1 MNSSSETDRDELATN
16 EVGDSEIMRQLPQLG
31 WEIESISW
39 LLMSVAAIAL
49 SAYIILYAYS
59 PFLLKGHFTVLV
71 ILLSFVAFFL
81 FQITTRDREQ
91 DYTGLYTVF
100 QLGLIG
106 VSAITFGYFF
116 FAYKDLLDRL
126 LLYNQFEYLLAAV
139 IILVA
144 LEGTRQTYG
153 VALTAI
159 ITATLVYAHFG
170 PYLPG
175 LFHHEGLAV
184 KRILEVSVL
193 TLDGVFGFIPK
204 IGATWVAI
212 FLIYGGLLE
221 AYGAQDVF
229 SKVGRIM
236 SSRVSSGVA
245 QFAVVTSAFMGMIT
259 GVSAANTATTGSF
272 TIPLMKRNG
281 LRGTTA
287 GAIES
292 VASSG
297 GQVMPPIMGA
307 SAFVMAS
314 MLSVSYVRILKAAL
328 LPAALYYVSLAI
340 VVHVTSIN
348 QGISLEFDKTE
359 DTGIMDAIPIAVSIF
374 LLVYF
379 IAWLRFGPMQ
389 SAFYAITSLTVLQF
403 ITNTREGADRT
414 TAIYGSVRETLTGLQ
429 IAGMTVARLMPA
441 IIGVAV
447 MVEMIQVGSLV
458 QKITFLM
465 LDLSSGQLIPLL
477 VLAMVLSILLGMGAP
492 TIVAYIV
499 VSTMVG
505 PAVVEFGIPQ
515 LHGHLFA
522 FYFAVLSAI
531 TPPFA
536 VACLVA
542 SGISESSFLRT
553 CKEAVKLALP
563 IYLLPYA
570 FVVHPNLVVWD
581 ANTPLTFGL
590 VFLGLLGTILG
601 VTGYPDHDLPLPARG
616 VALLSGMAI
625 LLSNIRMFNAA
636 GAVVLLVILVYLI
649 ISNRSLSAIPASR

>member
-1 MNSSSETDRDELATN
+1 MTSSSETDTDEVQTN
-16 EVGDSEIMRQLPQLG
+16 VVDEADTMRQLPQLQWG
-31 WEIESISW
+31 LESVSW
-39 LLMSVAAIAL
+39 ILMSVSAIAL
-49 SAYIILYAYS
+49 SAYVISYAYT
-59 PFLLKGHFTVLV
+59 PFLLKGHFTIPV
-71 ILLSFVAFFL
+71 ILLSLVAFFL
-81 FQITTRDREQ
+81 FQIATRNRER
-91 DYTGLYTVF
+91 GLDVLNIAF
-100 QLGLIG
+100 LVGLIG
-106 VSAITFGYFF
+106 ATIGSFGYFF

-126 LLYNQFEYLLAAV
+126 LLYNQLEYVLAAV
-139 IILVA
+139 VILVA

-153 VALTAI
+153 KALTSI
-159 ITATLVYAHFG
+159 ITATILYAFLG

-175 LFHHEGLAV
+175 IFHHEGLGV
-184 KRILEVSVL
+184 TRILETSVL
-193 TLDGVFGFIPK
+193 TLEGVFGFIPK

-212 FLIYGGLLE
+212 FLIYGGLLD

-229 SKVGRIM
+229 SKIGRVVSARM
-236 SSRVSSGVA
+236 SSGVA

-314 MLSVSYVRILKAAL
+314 ILSVSYVRILQAAL

-340 VVHVTSIN
+340 VTHVTGVN
-348 QGISLEFDKTE
+348 QGISLQFESDGE
-359 DTGIMDAIPIAVSIF
+359 TGLIDGVPISVSIV

-379 IAWLRFGPMQ
+379 IAWLRFGPMK
-389 SAFYAITSLTVLQF
+389 SAFFAIVALIALQF
-403 ITNTREGADRT
+403 LTNIV
-414 TAIYGSVRETLTGLQ
+414 TAANHATAVGDSVRETLTGLQ

-441 IIGVAV
+441 IVGVAV

-477 VLAMVLSILLGMGAP
+477 FLAMVLSILLGMGAP

-499 VSTMVG
+499 VATMVG
-505 PAVVEFGIPQ
+505 PAVVQFGITQ

-542 SGISESSFLRT
+542 SGISESSFLGT
-553 CKEAVKLALP
+553 CREAVKLALP
-563 IYLLPYA
+563 VYFLPYA
-570 FVVHPNLVVWD
+570 FVIHPNLLNWD
-581 ANTPLTFGL
+581 AATPITFGL
-590 VFLGLLGTILG
+590 VLLGLLGVILG
-601 VTGYPDHDLPLPARG
+601 AVGYPNRELPRPARG
-616 VALLSGMAI
+616 ATLVAGMAI
-625 LLSNIRMFNAA
+625 LLSNIRLFNVA
-636 GAVVLLVILVYLI
+636 GAVVLLAFLGYLALVD
-649 ISNRSLSAIPASR
+649 RRPSAIPALR